1 MGNKIIGSAINQ
13 LRQELKQIEQIIH
26 LIETL
31 ASGKP
36 RRGRPPKIVGELLK
50 SLDDK
55 TKKQTGTKDSAASR
69 KKSK

>member
-26 LIETL
+26 LLETL

-50 SLDDK
+50 SMDDK
-55 TKKQTGTKDSAASR
+55 AKKRTGTKGSAASR

>member
-26 LIETL
+26 LLETL

-50 SLDDK
+50 SMDDK
-55 TKKQTGTKDSAASR
+55 A
-69 KKSK
+69 